1 MVEMVRVRR
10 MEAVPVC
17 SCRKARQR
25 KGTHCQ
31 RLFLQLTSVGSP
43 FCRTSGFSLCVSCW
57 KMFRSM
63 NYCLETEV
71 SRQDLERK

>member
-1 MVEMVRVRR
+1 VVAMVRVRK

-25 KGTHCQ
+25 KGSYCQ

-43 FCRTSGFSLCVSCW
+43 FCRTSGFSISVSC
-57 KMFRSM
+57 
-63 NYCLETEV
+63 
-71 SRQDLERK
+71 